1 MGFLDHLEELRWHL
15 VRSVMAI
22 VVFAIGAFLAKTFIF
37 DVIILG
43 PTRSDFWTYR
53 MLCDFAEKLNSPAL
67 CLGDIPME
75 IQNRQV
81 GGQFLMHIKSSF
93 IIGLI
98 MAFPYTFWE
107 IWRFVKPGLKSKEKR
122 ASRGVVFV
130 VTMLFSIGIV
140 FGYFI
145 VTPLSINFL
154 ANYELSQY
162 IKNDIDISSILGI
175 VGMLPFACGLMFQL
189 PVITLML
196 SKAGIVT
203 PKLMK
208 RYRRHSIVAILV
220 ISAIITPPDVIS
232 QLLIGFPLMFL
243 YEISIVISKRVERKL
258 EKQRL

>member
-22 VVFAIGAFLAKTFIF
+22 FVFSVAAFLAKTFIF
-37 DVIILG
+37 DVVILG
-43 PTRSDFWTYR
+43 PTRQDFWTYR
-53 MLCDFAEKLNSPAL
+53 MLCDLAEKLSSPAL

-98 MAFPYTFWE
+98 LAFPYTFWE
-107 IWRFVKPGLKSKEKR
+107 IWRFVKPGLRTGEKR

-130 VTMLFSIGIV
+130 VTVLFLIGV
-140 FGYFI
+140 LFGYFI
-145 VTPLSINFL
+145 VTPLSVNFL

-162 IKNDIDISSILGI
+162 IKNDIDISSILAI
-175 VGMLPFACGLMFQL
+175 VGMLPLACGLMFQL
-189 PVITLML
+189 PVVTYML

-208 RYRRHSIVAILV
+208 RYRRHSIVVILV
-220 ISAIITPPDVIS
+220 ISAIITPPDIIS
-232 QLLIGFPLMFL
+232 QLLIAFPLTLL
-243 YEISIVISKRVERKL
+243 YEISIMISRRIERKQ
-258 EKQRL
+258 KKKNP